1 MMKIFKHN
9 RGFTLVEAMIAV
21 GLFSVIMTIGIG
33 AILGVNS
40 THRKTQSM
48 RTAID
53 GLSFLMEDMA
63 RSIRLG
69 ADLYCHNGLIPPTIL
84 QVANGTTQNTQDGVS
99 CNAIVFEPYWQ
110 AQLSNPEN
118 QIMYFI
124 DDDSNGNGTIYKKEN
139 TNDSFDIDDMLP
151 STSADIDIDTA
162 RSGFTVIGAED
173 SSDTIQP
180 RVTIVLVGTVTLAGV
195 ETEFHMQTTVSQRLL
210 DIDSFN

>member
-1 MMKIFKHN
+1 MKIFKHN

-69 ADLYCHNGLIPPTIL
+69 ADLYCDDFVAQPNDYTDITVAGEQVGRDCQSANTI
-84 QVANGTTQNTQDGVS
+84 S
-99 CNAIVFEPYWQ
+99 FEPYWQ
-110 AQLSNPEN
+110 AQLSNPNN
-118 QIMYFI
+118 QIVYFI
-124 DDDSNGNGTIYKKEN
+124 NEDGNGQGTVFKKEN
-139 TNDSFDIDDMLP
+139 TVEDFSEPFLAVTSSDIN
-151 STSADIDIDTA
+151 IDLA

>member
-1 MMKIFKHN
+1 MMKRLNTN

-33 AILGVNS
+33 AILGVNA

-48 RTAID
+48 RVAID

-63 RSIRLG
+63 RSMRLG
-69 ADLYCHNGLIPPTIL
+69 ADFYCQSGLVPPTL
-84 QVANGTTQNTQDGVS
+84 NQVATGTVQHSQDGQD

-110 AQLSNPEN
+110 VELSNPEN

-124 DDDSNGNGTIYKKEN
+124 DEDLNNNGTIYKKEN
-139 TNDSFDIDDMLP
+139 TNPSFDLSDMIP
-151 STSADIDIDTA
+151 VTSADINIDIA
-162 RSGFTVIGAED
+162 RSGFTVVGAENP
-173 SSDTIQP
+173 SDGLQP
-180 RVTIVLVGTVTLAGV
+180 RITIVLVGTVMLSGV